1 MKNRLLA
8 GLSAAG
14 VAAFACGFASAES
27 NTTIPTPSI
36 LEDLA
41 SALEHDPS
49 DVATR
54 LRLASMLQNLGQV
67 EKAQAMIEEAMEL
80 SPELMNSLMPGAQ
93 IAAGD
98 CVGCELGNS
107 GPDVI
112 VGDLN
117 GVGYYGATNYNG
129 EVWRAY
135 SVGTTSCNLGTQNL
149 LWQQNNSNHPV
160 IAQNIYRYDGKVF
173 EQIGVGHLKH
183 GFCALQQGICQTP
196 GNPCMPAGGGCSQAL
211 GIFCSDPYT
220 ASLNGSQGNLGPRW
234 QVNAYTGVFPYP
246 YQPGAISNSTI
257 GRRVAVRDSDLTTDT
272 GVRYFTE
279 GMYVT
284 RDDAL
289 AGNGGNNASYREARY
304 FSNGQF
310 AFVGSTQ
317 RTQPAIMAWAN
328 IDPDV
333 KLEIVEPAG
342 DGRFYVASR
351 AYDNGDGTWDYE
363 YAVFNLNNDASGRA
377 FSVPAGSAALSGMEF
392 TGVEYHS
399 GDGVGGVTQD
409 LTDWNSTTRGGDM
422 VWEVVDIG
430 SNSNALRW
438 GTMYN
443 YRFTAN
449 AGPVE
454 ADATIDFFKTAG
466 SVTVSVL
473 APQGCSLNAD
483 TNGDNIVN
491 FTDLNT
497 VLAAFGQTGAGNPA
511 DVNGDEVV
519 NFTDLNAV
527 LAEFGADC
535 N

>member
-1 MKNRLLA
+1 MKNRFLA

-14 VAAFACGFASAES
+14 VAAFACGFASAD
-27 NTTIPTPSI
+27 NLTTIPTPSI

-41 SALEHDPS
+41 GALEHDPS
-49 DVATR
+49 DVSTR
-54 LRLASMLQNLGQV
+54 LRLASMLKNLGQDQ
-67 EKAQAMIEEAMEL
+67 EAQALIDEAMAL
-80 SPELMNSLMPGAQ
+80 SPELMNSLAPGAA

-98 CVGCELGNS
+98 CVGCELGNA
-107 GPDVI
+107 GADVI

-117 GVGYYGATNYNG
+117 GIGYYGATTYNG
-129 EVWRAY
+129 ETWRAY
-135 SVGTTSCNLGTQNL
+135 SVGTTSCNLGTVNL
-149 LWQQNNSNHPV
+149 LWQQNNNNHPV
-160 IAQNIYRYDGKVF
+160 IGQNLYRYDGKVF
-173 EQIGVGHLKH
+173 EQIGIGHLKH
-183 GFCALQQGICQTP
+183 GFCALQEGICQTP

-234 QVNAYTGVFPYP
+234 QVNPYTGVFPYP
-246 YQPGAISNSTI
+246 YSPGAMNNTVI
-257 GRRVAVRDSDLTTDT
+257 GRRVAVRDADLTTDT
-272 GVRYFTE
+272 SVRYFAE

-284 RDDAL
+284 KDDAA
-289 AGNGGNNASYREARY
+289 AGNGGNNASYREARF

-310 AFVGSTQ
+310 GFLGATQ
-317 RTQPAIMAWAN
+317 RTQPAIQAWAN
-328 IDPDV
+328 IDPEV

-363 YAVFNLNNDASGRA
+363 YAVFNLNNDAAGRA
-377 FSVPAGSAALSGMEF
+377 FTVPAGNASVSSMAF
-392 TGVEYHS
+392 TDVDYHS

-409 LTDWNSTTRGGDM
+409 LTDWSATTRAGDM

-430 SNSNALRW
+430 ANSNALRW
-438 GTMYN
+438 GSMYN

-454 ADATIDFFKTAG
+454 ADATIDFFKNAG

-473 APQGCSLNAD
+473 APQGCSLSAD

-491 FTDLNT
+491 FSDLNT
-497 VLAAFGQTGAGNPA
+497 ILAAFGQAGAGNPA
-511 DVNGDEVV
+511 DVNGDEIV
-519 NFTDLNAV
+519 NFSDLNAV